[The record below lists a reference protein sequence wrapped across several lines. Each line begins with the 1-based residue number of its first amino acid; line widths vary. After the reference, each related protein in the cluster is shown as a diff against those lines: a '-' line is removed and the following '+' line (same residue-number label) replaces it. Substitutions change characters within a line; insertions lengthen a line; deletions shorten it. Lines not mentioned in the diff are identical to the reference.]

1 MPQSSGT
8 DFTQGNIMRH
18 VTVMSFTS
26 SIGIMAIY
34 VVDLLD
40 IFFVSLLGQTEVAA
54 AAGFASTLMFYVS
67 AMNIGLSIA
76 AGTLTAR
83 YLGNNDLKSAKDVAT
98 TSMLIALSVGIV
110 VPLLMLPFIPS
121 MLSWLGA
128 KGEVADLAQVY
139 LWIVLPASGLSGMSM
154 ALVASLRSH
163 GFARW
168 SMYPSLAGAV
178 VNLIFDPLLIFGLNM
193 GLPGAAA
200 ATVMAR
206 VATFAVAL
214 YAAARLFDI
223 IAPPSRDA
231 FQRYTREIVQ
241 YTLPAVL
248 ASVASPIGLSL
259 VTRYITQFGTDAVA
273 GLAII
278 GRLSPVVFS
287 VVNALSGAIGPIIG
301 QNYGAGKHD
310 RVRRAYFDA
319 LKFLAIYTVCAIFLL
334 VLFRREIADIFQA
347 TGLTRDMLYLYCGP
361 YAMIA
366 FFNGALFISNAAFG
380 NLGRPE
386 ISPRINW
393 LKSTIGLWPFLAAGS
408 YLFGFYG
415 VAVGIMLNAAVFA
428 LIAHLMT
435 MRLIENARTQKP
447 VDVDEDADALQATLA
462 MEHKEPQHT

>member
-1 MPQSSGT
+1 MTNASGT
-8 DFTQGNIMRH
+8 DFTKGNIMRH

-76 AGTLTAR
+76 AGSLTAQ
-83 YLGNNDLKSAKDVAT
+83 YLGRSDLTAAKDVAT
-98 TSMLIALSVGIV
+98 TSMLIALGVGTV
-110 VPLLMLPFIPS
+110 VPIAMLPFVPN

-128 KGEVADLAQVY
+128 TGEVADLARSY

-154 ALVASLRSH
+154 ALVAALRSH
-163 GFARW
+163 GFAKW
-168 SMYPSLAGAV
+168 SMYPSLAGAA
-178 VNLIFDPLLIFGLNM
+178 VNLVFDPLLIFGLNM
-193 GLPGAAA
+193 GLNGAAA

-206 VATFAVAL
+206 VATFGVAL

-223 IAPPSRDA
+223 INPPNMAA
-231 FQRYTREIVQ
+231 FRRYTSEIVRF
-241 YTLPAVL
+241 TLPAVL

-259 VTRYITQFGTDAVA
+259 VTRYVTQYGTDAVA

-319 LKFLAIYTVCAIFLL
+319 LKFLAIYTVCAIALL
-334 VLFRREIADIFQA
+334 ILFRHSIADAFNT
-347 TGLTRDMLYLYCGP
+347 TGVTRDIIYLYCGP
-361 YAMIA
+361 YAIIA
-366 FFNGALFISNAAFG
+366 FFNGAIFISNAAYS
-380 NLGRPE
+380 NLGKPQ
-386 ISPRINW
+386 IAPRINW
-393 LKSTIGLWPFLAAGS
+393 LKSTVGMLPFLAAGS
-408 YLFGFYG
+408 YFFGLYG
-415 VAVGIMLNAAVFA
+415 VGAGVLLNAAVFA
-428 LIAHLMT
+428 GISHVLT
-435 MRLIENARTQKP
+435 MRFIEQSRVGAPVEIDEETQAIQNA
-447 VDVDEDADALQATLA
+447 LA

>member
-1 MPQSSGT
+1 
-8 DFTQGNIMRH
+8 MRH

-54 AAGFASTLMFYVS
+54 AAGFASTIMFYVS

-76 AGTLTAR
+76 AGSLTAQ
-83 YLGNNDLKSAKDVAT
+83 YLGRSDMTAAKDVAT
-98 TSMLIALSVGIV
+98 TSMLIALAVGVV
-110 VPLLMLPFIPS
+110 VPIAMLPFVPN

-128 KGEVADLAQVY
+128 HGDVAELATMY

-154 ALVASLRSH
+154 ALVAALRSH
-163 GFARW
+163 GFAKW
-168 SMYPSLAGAV
+168 SMYPSLAGAL
-178 VNLIFDPLLIFGLNM
+178 VNLVFDPLLIFGLNM
-193 GLPGAAA
+193 GLAGAAT

-206 VATFAVAL
+206 IATFAVAL

-223 IAPPSRDA
+223 INPPKMDA
-231 FQRYTREIVQ
+231 FRKYTYEITRF
-241 YTLPAVL
+241 TLPAVL

-259 VTRYITQFGTDAVA
+259 VTRFITQFGTDAVA

-319 LKFLAIYTVCAIFLL
+319 LKFLAIYTVCAIALL
-334 VLFRREIADIFQA
+334 ILFRQSIADAFQA
-347 TGLTRDMLYLYCGP
+347 TGVTRDILYVYCGP
-361 YAMIA
+361 YAMVA
-366 FFNGALFISNAAFG
+366 FFNGAIYISNAAYS
-380 NLGRPE
+380 NLGKPQ
-386 ISPRINW
+386 IAPRINW
-393 LKSTIGLWPFLAAGS
+393 LKSTIGLFPFLAIGS
-408 YLFGFYG
+408 HVFGFYG
-415 VAVGIMLNAAVFA
+415 VAFGILLNAMVFA
-428 LIAHLMT
+428 ALSHVLT
-435 MRLIENARTQKP
+435 MRFIEQSRQAAP
-447 VDVDEDADALQATLA
+447 VDIDEDTQAVQTALA
-462 MEHKEPQHT
+462 MEHKQPQHT